1 MKRTTAVVCAF
12 ALALVAAPVGAAEPN
27 HHIAI
32 VNDYAAPMAVYA
44 EDAHGVMHEIA
55 RLSPGEVKMVET
67 GTQGSDEA
75 PVRLHARPTNSTDRF
90 STWGDVGITS
100 SLLALDEDDT
110 AIFWIARDLAESLV
124 EIRTH

>member
-1 MKRTTAVVCAF
+1 MKRTTAVACAF

-44 EDAHGVMHEIA
+44 EDGHGVMHEIA
-55 RLSPGEVKMVET
+55 RLSPGEVRTVET
-67 GTQGSDEA
+67 GAQGSDDG
-75 PVRLHARPTNSTDRF
+75 PVRLHARPTNSKDRF
-90 STWGDVGITS
+90 STWGDVGITTN
-100 SLLALDEDDT
+100 LLALDGDDT
-110 AIFWIARDLAESLV
+110 PIFWIARDLAESMV